1 MGHLTVRS
9 AYRTLVERINLFPQG
24 APQSEVLY
32 KILSMLFSEEEA
44 RFVSDLSIKPFTIRQ
59 AALLTK
65 TTITEA
71 QKTLERLAEKGL
83 LLDTEI
89 KGTVYYVL
97 PPPMAGFFEF
107 ALMRL
112 RNDIDQKLLSELYY
126 QYLNVEEDFIRDLFY
141 VGDTKLGR
149 TFVNETALKNSNI
162 IEIMDY
168 ERATEV
174 IKTAS
179 HIGVGLCYCRHKMEH
194 MGKACSA
201 PMDICMTFN
210 NVASSLIGHKIAR
223 QVDVIEG
230 LDLLQQAYEN
240 NLVQLG
246 DNVKEN
252 VSFICNCCKCC
263 CEALVAARNFGFLN
277 PVETTNYLPE
287 VNVEKCNG
295 CGKCINACPVEALE
309 LITIKSREGKRLK
322 KALLNQSL
330 CLGCGLCV
338 KSCKFGAIE
347 LIRRKQRIITPVNS
361 VHRVVLMAIER
372 GKLQNLIFDK
382 HALWNHRAMAAILG
396 VILRLPPVRQALASK
411 QMKSRY
417 LEFLIKKF
425 S

>member
-1 MGHLTVRS
+1 
-9 AYRTLVERINLFPQG
+9 
-24 APQSEVLY
+24 
-32 KILSMLFSEEEA
+32 
-44 RFVSDLSIKPFTIRQ
+44 
-59 AALLTK
+59 
-65 TTITEA
+65 
-71 QKTLERLAEKGL
+71 
-83 LLDTEI
+83 
-89 KGTVYYVL
+89 
-97 PPPMAGFFEF
+97 
-107 ALMRL
+107 
-112 RNDIDQKLLSELYY
+112 
-126 QYLNVEEDFIRDLFY
+126 
-141 VGDTKLGR
+141 
-149 TFVNETALKNSNI
+149 
-162 IEIMDY
+162 
-168 ERATEV
+168 
-174 IKTAS
+174 
-179 HIGVGLCYCRHKMEH
+179 GVGLCYCRHKMEH
-194 MGKACSA
+194 IGKACSA

-223 QVDVIEG
+223 KVDVIEG
-230 LDLLQQAYEN
+230 IDLLQQAYEN

-263 CEALVAARNFGFLN
+263 CEALLAARKFGFLN

-287 VNVEKCNG
+287 IKVEKCNG
-295 CGKCINACPVEALE
+295 CGKCIKACPVEALE
-309 LITIKSREGKRLK
+309 LITDNIREGKRLK